1 MDIDKIINL
10 RAQLAQ
16 SGGIQSLKISGDLYE
31 AIQDFL
37 NTPVCP
43 LCKAELNIKD
53 KYPGKS
59 HIKSGIDG
67 IKCHDCF
74 IHRHIFVNFV
84 FRKDLKNEKV
94 IKFPEK

>member
-1 MDIDKIINL
+1 MNIDKIINL
-10 RAQLAQ
+10 RSQLAEA
-16 SGGIQSLKISGDLYE
+16 GGLQGLKISGDLYE

-43 LCKAELNIKD
+43 LCKAEMDIKG

-59 HIKSGIDG
+59 HIRSGING

-74 IHRHIFVNFV
+74 THRSTFVNFV
-84 FRKDLKNEKV
+84 LRKDLKKEEMN
-94 IKFPEK
+94 